1 MGKEI
6 TFDKFIRWAGVTLI
20 VLAVLYMTNYLSSV
34 LLPFF
39 VHGFR
44 LPALSGREVY
54 RKQTPRQNTC
64 AVYPHRHGNGYRC
77 YRRRAVAHHPSDD

>member
-1 MGKEI
+1 MGGGYPHRI
-6 TFDKFIRWAGVTLI
+6 GRALHDQ
-20 VLAVLYMTNYLSSV
+20 LSEQRTAAILHCMV
-34 LLPFF
+34 
-39 VHGFR
+39 FR

-64 AVYPHRHGNGYRC
+64 AVYPHRYGNCHRC

>member
-20 VLAVLYMTNYLSSV
+20 VLVVLYMTNYLSSV

-39 VHGFR
+39 IAWFFR
-44 LPALSGREVY
+44 SEE
-54 RKQTPRQNTC
+54 
-64 AVYPHRHGNGYRC
+64 
-77 YRRRAVAHHPSDD
+77 RRVGKECRSRWSPYH

>member
-1 MGKEI
+1 MKIITKGTVMGKEI

-39 VHGFR
+39 IAWFS
-44 LPALSGREVY
+44 L
-54 RKQTPRQNTC
+54 TC
-64 AVYPHRHGNGYRC
+64 SIR
-77 YRRRAVAHHPSDD
+77 S

>member
-39 VHGFR
+39 IAWFFAYLFYPVVKFIENKPTSEYVRCPSSSPWER
-44 LPALSGREVY
+44 LSLL
-54 RKQTPRQNTC
+54 
-64 AVYPHRHGNGYRC
+64 
-77 YRRRAVAHHPSDD
+77 